1 MADWIRFENGGTIG
15 FGTVEGGTIAV
26 HSGDMFAG
34 AKPTGAAL
42 KLSEVRISTP
52 CTPSKMVCLWNNFHQ
67 LAAKN
72 DFTQPREP
80 LWFLKAPNS
89 YWPANQPIER
99 PATYAGKI
107 IYEGELGVVIGKKC
121 FNISEAEAGDYIFG
135 YTCVNDVTAVDLLR
149 KDKSFEQ
156 WARAKS
162 FDTFGVFGPVI
173 ATGVDPM
180 KLSVKTILNGKERQN
195 YPVADMFFPPHKLV
209 AAISKDVTLMPGD
222 IIACGTSLGAGTM
235 GDAHNVVD
243 IVIDGVGRLSNV
255 FDQVLPSPYLLGA
268 PPKQKKIC
276 VVGAGAI
283 GGLLAAKFALAG
295 EDVTVIDQGAHLAAI
310 QRKGLTLEWHDGR
323 VQTTKLK
330 AVNKPTE
337 AGKQDVVVLA
347 VKAHFLDQ
355 VVRDINSMLS
365 PETVVLTV
373 QNGLPWWYFQ
383 KLGGQYD
390 NHKLESL
397 DPSGVLSKNIDPD
410 RLIGCVVYPAAAV
423 TAPGVIHHVEGDRFP
438 IGELD
443 GKETPRVKELH
454 DVFIKAGLKSLV
466 LSDIRSEIWL
476 KAWGNLSFNPISAL
490 THATLVD
497 ICQFAETRE
506 LAATM
511 MKEAQDIA
519 QKLGV
524 TFSVTI
530 DKRIAGAEA
539 VGAHKTSMLQD
550 VEAGRSLETEA
561 LIGSILEMAKLTK
574 TAAPAIEAVY
584 ALVKLLNRVMLTEG
598 SGVKLD
604 KSEAKAA

>member
-1 MADWIRFENGGTIG
+1 MTKWIRFESHGKSG
-15 FGTVEGGTIAV
+15 FGTLEGDSIAV
-26 HSGDMFAG
+26 HSGEMFG
-34 AKPTGAAL
+34 TAKPTGETLRLADV
-42 KLSEVRISTP
+42 KVRTP
-52 CTPSKMVCLWNNFHQ
+52 CDPSKMICLWNNFHQ

-72 DFTQPREP
+72 DFKEPKEP
-80 LWFLKAPNS
+80 LWFLKAPNA
-89 YWPANQPIER
+89 YHPANKPIER
-99 PATYAGKI
+99 PATYTGKI
-107 IYEGELGVVIGKKC
+107 VYEGELGVVIGKKC
-121 FNISEAEAGDYIFG
+121 FNITEAEAGDYIFG

-156 WARAKS
+156 WARSKS

-173 ATGVDPM
+173 ATGLDPM
-180 KLSVKTILNGKERQN
+180 KLSVKTVLNGKERQN
-195 YPVADMFFPPHKLV
+195 YPVADMFFPPHRLV

-243 IVIDGVGRLSNV
+243 IVIDGVGSLSNM

-268 PPKQKKIC
+268 PPRQKKIC

-295 EDVTVIDQGAHLAAI
+295 DDVTVIDQGAHLAAI
-310 QRKGLTLEWHDGR
+310 QKNGLKLEWHDGK
-323 VQTTKLK
+323 VHTAKMK
-330 AVNKPTE
+330 AVNKATE
-337 AGKQDVVVLA
+337 AGKQDIVILA

-355 VVRDINSMLS
+355 IVRDIDSLLG
-365 PETVVLTV
+365 PDTIVLTV

-390 NHKLESL
+390 NQRLQSL
-397 DPSGVLSKNIDPD
+397 DPSGVLTKHIDPS
-410 RLIGCVVYPAAAV
+410 RIIGCVVYPAAAA

-454 DVFIKAGLKSLV
+454 DVFIKAGLKSMV
-466 LSDIRSEIWL
+466 LPDIRSEIWL

-497 ICQFAETRE
+497 ICQFAETRD

-524 TFSVTI
+524 NFRVTI

-561 LIGSILEMAKLTK
+561 LIGSILEMAKLTN
-574 TAAPAIEAVY
+574 TPAPAIQSVY
-584 ALVKLLNRVMLTEG
+584 ALVKLLNKVMLLEG
-598 SGVKLD
+598 GGVKVE
-604 KSEAKAA
+604 KIGKAA

>member
-1 MADWIRFENGGTIG
+1 MAKWIRFEQDGKTG
-15 FGTVEGGTIAV
+15 FGTLEGDGIAV
-26 HSGDMFAG
+26 HTGDMFAG
-34 AKPTGAAL
+34 AKPTGETL
-42 KLSEVRISTP
+42 KLSSVRLLTP
-52 CTPSKMVCLWNNFHQ
+52 CEPSKMICLWNNFHQ

-72 DFTQPREP
+72 DFTEPNEP
-80 LWFLKAPNS
+80 LWFLKAPNA
-89 YWPANQPIER
+89 YWPANRPIQR

-121 FNISEAEAGDYIFG
+121 FNITEAEAGDYIFG

-162 FDTFGVFGPVI
+162 FDTFGVLGPVI
-173 ATGVDPM
+173 ATGLDPM
-180 KLSVKTILNGKERQN
+180 KLSVKTVLNGKERQN
-195 YPVADMFFPPHKLV
+195 YPVADMFFPPHRLV

-222 IIACGTSLGAGTM
+222 VIACGTSLGAGTM

-243 IVIDGVGRLSNV
+243 IVIDGVGSLSNV

-268 PPKQKKIC
+268 PPSAKKIC

-310 QRKGLTLEWHDGR
+310 QKSGLKLEWHDGK
-323 VQTTKLK
+323 VQTAKVK
-330 AVNKPTE
+330 AVNKPAE
-337 AGKQDVVVLA
+337 AGKQDIVVLA

-355 VVRDINSMLS
+355 VVRDIDSLLG
-365 PETVVLTV
+365 PDTIVLTV

-383 KLGGQYD
+383 RLGGPYD
-390 NHKLESL
+390 DHRLDSL
-397 DPSGVLSKNIDPD
+397 DPSGVLTKHIDPK
-410 RLIGCVVYPAAAV
+410 RIIGCVVYPAAAAI
-423 TAPGVIHHVEGDRFP
+423 APGVIHHVEGDRFP

-443 GKETPRVKELH
+443 GKETERVKELH
-454 DVFIKAGLKSLV
+454 DRFVKAGLKSMV
-466 LSDIRSEIWL
+466 LPDIRSEIWL

-497 ICQFAETRE
+497 ICQFAETRQ
-506 LAATM
+506 LAAVM

-524 TFSVTI
+524 TFRVSI
-530 DKRIAGAEA
+530 EKRIAGAEA

-561 LIGSILEMAKLTK
+561 LIGSILEMAKLTN
-574 TAAPAIEAVY
+574 TAAPSIEAVY
-584 ALVKLLNRVMLTEG
+584 ALVKLLNKVMLLEG
-598 SGVKLD
+598 GGVKVE
-604 KSEAKAA
+604 KASKAA